1 MLKRPFNL
9 IHSIDSNNYYTLE
22 TADVTFLVTET
33 VLKYKRL
40 FRVKEFTTAIKMLPL
55 NSPVLMAIIEFSKVP
70 KIREE
75 DKGGLEPESIYE
87 ILDVKNV
94 RKKLK
99 EIVDEL
105 NVDNHQFNY
114 RKPIHN
120 ETIKNLSLEGYEL
133 LTTETIGTYMRKQWL
148 TRSDKNGVLRFVEVT
163 LGGKPTSEKV
173 IDIKFHTLNKPIVE
187 DLLIK
192 LEREGEE

>member
-9 IHSIDSNNYYTLE
+9 IHSIDSNNYYTLK
-22 TADVTFLVTET
+22 TTDVTFLVTET
-33 VLKYKRL
+33 ILKYKRL
-40 FRVKEFTTAIKMLPL
+40 LRVKEFTTAIKMLPL
-55 NSPVLMAIIEFSKVP
+55 NSPVLMTIIEFSKLP
-70 KIREE
+70 KLREE

-105 NVDNHQFNY
+105 NVENHPFNY
-114 RKPIHN
+114 NKPIHN

-163 LGGKPTSEKV
+163 LGGKPTSERV

-187 DLLIK
+187 DLLIQ
-192 LEREGEE
+192 LEREGE

>member
-22 TADVTFLVTET
+22 TSDVTFLVTET
-33 VLKYKRL
+33 ILKYKKL

-55 NSPVLMAIIEFSKVP
+55 NSPVLMTIFEFSKLP
-70 KIREE
+70 KLREE

-87 ILDVKNV
+87 ILDVKFV

-105 NVDNHQFNY
+105 NVENHQFNY

-120 ETIKNLSLEGYEL
+120 ETVKSLSLEGYEL
-133 LTTETIGTYMRKQWL
+133 LTTETVGSYMRKQWL
-148 TRSDKNGVLRFVEVT
+148 TRSDKYGVLRFVEVT

-187 DLLIK
+187 GLLIQ
-192 LEREGEE
+192 LEREGE

>member
-9 IHSIDSNNYYTLE
+9 IHSVDSNNYYTLQ
-22 TADVTFLVTET
+22 TSDVTFLVTET
-33 VLKYKRL
+33 VLKYKKL

-55 NSPVLMAIIEFSKVP
+55 NSPVLMAIIEFSKLP
-70 KIREE
+70 KLREE

-87 ILDVKNV
+87 ILDVKYV

-99 EIVDEL
+99 EIVDGL
-105 NVDNHQFNY
+105 NVDNHPFNY
-114 RKPIHN
+114 YKSIHN

-133 LTTETIGTYMRKQWL
+133 LTTEIIGTYMRKQWL